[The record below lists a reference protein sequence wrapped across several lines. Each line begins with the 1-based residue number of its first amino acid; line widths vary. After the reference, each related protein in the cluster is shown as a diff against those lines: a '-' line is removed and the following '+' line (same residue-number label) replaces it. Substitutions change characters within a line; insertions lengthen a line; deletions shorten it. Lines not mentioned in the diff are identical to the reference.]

1 MRFTL
6 AQLRKFNMPYEYDEQ
21 IDLKFDLVG
30 LEDIVDSSICNVHS
44 LIRDRGDGS
53 FKINFKIN
61 LTLTL
66 EDAVSLSHIEFPIDI
81 DAEEIFSDDESI
93 EDAFLIEGITLDTK
107 EAILANILI
116 NKPMTTS
123 NEDFNQE
130 IDEEEPEEKI
140 NPAFASLKDLL

>member
-21 IDLKFDLVG
+21 IDLKSDLVG

-44 LIRDRGDGS
+44 VIRDRGDGS

-61 LTLTL
+61 LTLPL

-123 NEDFNQE
+123 NEEFNSD
-130 IDEEEPEEKI
+130 IDEEPTEEKI

>member
-21 IDLKFDLVG
+21 IDLKSDLVG

-44 LIRDRGDGS
+44 VIRDRGDGS

-66 EDAVSLSHIEFPIDI
+66 EDAISLSHIEFPIDI

>member
-21 IDLKFDLVG
+21 IDLKSDLVG

-44 LIRDRGDGS
+44 VIKDRGDGS

>member
-21 IDLKFDLVG
+21 IDLKSDLVG

-44 LIRDRGDGS
+44 VIRDRGDGS

>member
-21 IDLKFDLVG
+21 IDLKSDLVG

-44 LIRDRGDGS
+44 VIRDRGDGS

-93 EDAFLIEGITLDTK
+93 EDAFLIEGITLDTT
-107 EAILANILI
+107 EAIVANILI

-123 NEDFNQE
+123 NEEFNSD
-130 IDEEEPEEKI
+130 IDDEPKEEKI

>member
-21 IDLKFDLVG
+21 IDLKSDLVG

-44 LIRDRGDGS
+44 VIRDRGDGS

-107 EAILANILI
+107 EAIVANILI

-123 NEDFNQE
+123 NEEFNSD
-130 IDEEEPEEKI
+130 IDDEPKEEKI

>member
-21 IDLKFDLVG
+21 IDLKSDLVG

-44 LIRDRGDGS
+44 VIRDRGDGS

-107 EAILANILI
+107 EAIVANILI

-130 IDEEEPEEKI
+130 IDEEKPEEKI

>member
-21 IDLKFDLVG
+21 IDLKSDLVG
-30 LEDIVDSSICNVHS
+30 IEDIVDSSICSVHS
-44 LIRDRGDGS
+44 VIRDRGDGS

>member
-21 IDLKFDLVG
+21 IDLKSDLVG

-44 LIRDRGDGS
+44 VIRDRGDGS

-107 EAILANILI
+107 EAIVANILI